1 MLVTFSGTLL
11 RFVNFQKQVSIDAN
25 TVSEALAGIASKFP
39 QAKSVIYDGD
49 LNIRRVHQIF
59 VNGKHVGPDEIDTP
73 LAPSD
78 RMDLLTA
85 IAGG

>member
-11 RFVNFQKQVSIDAN
+11 RFVNFQKQVTIEAA
-25 TVSEALAGIASKFP
+25 TVSEALATIVNKFP
-39 QAKSVIYDGD
+39 QAKAVIYDGEQQV
-49 LNIRRVHQIF
+49 RRVHQIF
-59 VNGKHVGPDEIDTP
+59 VNGKQVGPDEMSSP
-73 LAPSD
+73 LAATD